1 MDGRRFRRLVSA
13 LQALAAARGE
23 EHASKLE
30 EQLHPAVGLQLGHR
44 DDLTAGTEDNGAHGD
59 SV

>member
-23 EHASKLE
+23 ENASKLE
-30 EQLHPAVGLQLGHR
+30 EQLHPAVGLQLGHP
-44 DDLTAGTEDNGAHGD
+44 DDLTAGTEDNGAHG
-59 SV
+59 

>member
-13 LQALAAARGE
+13 VQALAAARSE
-23 EHASKLE
+23 KNASKLE
-30 EQLHPAVGLQLGHR
+30 DQLHPAVGLQLGHPN
-44 DDLTAGTEDNGAHGD
+44 DFTAGAEDNGGHSD